1 MNAPLQ
7 SVLVANRG
15 EIARRIFRTA
25 RSMGL
30 RTVAVFADADANS
43 PFVAEADVA
52 VRLPGGYLDGDAV
65 VAAALATGSDAIH
78 PGYGFLAENS
88 GFAAAVEDAG
98 LTWVGPSPSVISTM
112 GDKLAAKKL
121 AAAAGIRILPSSDD
135 PTDDSLV
142 GYPLMV
148 KAAAGGGGKGMH
160 LVKKPADLAET
171 VTIARREATT
181 AFGDDRVFL
190 ERYVDRSRHV
200 EVQVL
205 GDTYG
210 DLVHLGLRECSIQ
223 RRHQKV

>member
-121 AAAAGIRILPSSDD
+121 AAAAGTVSYTHLTLP
-135 PTDDSLV
+135 T
-142 GYPLMV
+142 
-148 KAAAGGGGKGMH
+148 KA
-160 LVKKPADLAET
+160 
-171 VTIARREATT
+171 
-181 AFGDDRVFL
+181 
-190 ERYVDRSRHV
+190 
-200 EVQVL
+200 
-205 GDTYG
+205 
-210 DLVHLGLRECSIQ
+210 
-223 RRHQKV
+223 